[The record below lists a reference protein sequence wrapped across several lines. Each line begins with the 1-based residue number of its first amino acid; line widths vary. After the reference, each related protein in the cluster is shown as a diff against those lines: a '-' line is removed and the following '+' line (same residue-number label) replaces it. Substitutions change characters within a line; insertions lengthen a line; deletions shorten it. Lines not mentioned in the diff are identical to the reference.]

1 MNKYFSIRLF
11 LLSVFLLITF
21 GEKAFSKDL
30 ELQSQKIGNANA
42 KIKIKEYFSLT
53 CSHCANFH
61 IKTFPIIKEKLI
73 DTNEI
78 EFEFVDYPLDRLA
91 MFGVAIVRSL
101 PKESYF
107 DATDLLLK
115 KQKEWAFSKDPV
127 NELFKI
133 AKRFGISKTKFDK
146 ILTNHE
152 LMQKILDNMEEHS
165 SKFDIQ
171 STPTFI
177 INNQHKISGNLT
189 FKEFKEK
196 IYKLTVEKK

>member
-1 MNKYFSIRLF
+1 MNKFLSRRLF

-21 GEKAFSKDL
+21 NEVAFSKEI
-30 ELQSQKIGNANA
+30 ELQPQKLGNANA

-61 IKTFPIIKEKLI
+61 LKTFPIIKEKMI

-78 EFEFVDYPLDRLA
+78 EFEFIDYPLDRLA
-91 MFGVAIVRSL
+91 MYGFAIVRSL

-127 NELFKI
+127 NELYKI
-133 AKRFGISKTKFDK
+133 TKRFGISKTKFDK
-146 ILTNHE
+146 ILANHK
-152 LMQKILDNMEEHS
+152 LMQNILDNMEEHS
-165 SKFDIQ
+165 YKFDIQ
-171 STPTFI
+171 STPTFV
-177 INNQHKISGNLT
+177 INDQHKISGNLT
-189 FKEFKEK
+189 FKEFRQKV
-196 IYKLTVEKK
+196 YKLTKMKY